1 MDLTSPGRYP
11 SAKRFSSMQV
21 IRVVIVND
29 HPIVRSNLRL
39 LLERESDVRVIGEAA
54 NGREAVLLAE
64 YQKPDIVLLDAKLQE
79 MSGVQTAREM
89 LKKNPALNIVFISAL
104 TADEYVIEALKL
116 GAHGYVTGDSAQSD
130 LVPAVR
136 AAAKGERFLSPAI
149 AEQLAI
155 PTHQE

>member
-1 MDLTSPGRYP
+1 
-11 SAKRFSSMQV
+11 MQV

-39 LLERESDVRVIGEAA
+39 LLQRESDVRVVGEAA
-54 NGREAVLLAE
+54 NTREAVLLAD
-64 YQKPDIVLLDAKLQE
+64 YQKPDIVLLDAKVQD

-89 LKKNPALNIVFISAL
+89 LKKNPALNIIFISAL

-116 GAHGYVTGDSAQSD
+116 GAHGYVAGDSAQSD

-136 AAAKGERFLSPAI
+136 AVAKGERFLSPAI
-149 AEQLAI
+149 AEKMAI
-155 PTHQE
+155 PAHREQA